1 MEDLAWLGEG
11 SGPLAGPGRLEGLG
25 REQPLLG
32 QGWGWFLEE
41 VGFGQRFERG
51 GLNLVEKRLGSKGL
65 ASSVELGLGVQGRGL
80 RPECGRGLGHQ
91 GKDPGRYPQVRESHR
106 RVEAWEGLG

>member
-1 MEDLAWLGEG
+1 MAQKYERNL
-11 SGPLAGPGRLEGLG
+11 
-25 REQPLLG
+25 
-32 QGWGWFLEE
+32 
-41 VGFGQRFERG
+41 ERG

-80 RPECGRGLGHQ
+80 RPECGRGLGYQ
-91 GKDPGRYPQVRESHR
+91 GKDPGRYPQVRGSHR